1 MYHVTEN
8 QMEMSEF
15 LRSVHYSFKMVGKL
29 SVMRLMRLVMFK
41 EEEFTCWKEL
51 VVDKDLKNRDKRIT
65 VKV

>member
-1 MYHVTEN
+1 
-8 QMEMSEF
+8 
-15 LRSVHYSFKMVGKL
+15 
-29 SVMRLMRLVMFK
+29 MFK